1 VSTVYEKGEEKD
13 HHPLRVDKKLTKLS
27 YRKKKR
33 HFSQENS
40 FQEEEHSE
48 SLEREIK
55 EKRLFS
61 ELNQILNAGRV
72 ADQERKTQ
80 GKKAGSIGY
89 ATFSSGKG
97 KSDLSKVALTL
108 E

>member
-1 VSTVYEKGEEKD
+1 MNTVYEKEEEKE
-13 HHPLRVDKKLTKLS
+13 HPLRVDKKLTKLS
-27 YRKKKR
+27 HRKKKR
-33 HFSQENS
+33 HFSQENN
-40 FQEEEHSE
+40 FEEEEHSE

-55 EKRLFS
+55 DKRLFS
-61 ELNQILNAGRV
+61 ELNQILNASRG
-72 ADQERKTQ
+72 ADHERKAQ

-89 ATFSSGKG
+89 GTFSSGKG